1 MDMSTFGQRITAN
14 ISERLADKLHNQVG
28 YRADLYV
35 SDFSPINKTTAKV
48 LVGYNS
54 RLGKPDVS
62 QIETFMLKH
71 FNGSVVA
78 DTTTCRNYV
87 GLNVISC
94 VVGFPKQHISLQ
106 NKPEHFQALAGDVA
120 FLDTKLGHV
129 WGVEGNG
136 EEKYLTRQFKDNIS
150 DILAARQR
158 AMMTHAG
165 TVKFTDLPNE
175 GEVSVAEGYKVTVYH
190 NDSQKTGVVASVQ
203 PSCIRVR
210 LEDGKVVTASPK
222 AILDV
227 VQVDAASEA
236 ASNQALRDYYLQFM
250 SKELVDQLYPEGGG
264 KPKFD
269 SNKSK
274 GAR

>member
-1 MDMSTFGQRITAN
+1 
-14 ISERLADKLHNQVG
+14 
-28 YRADLYV
+28 
-35 SDFSPINKTTAKV
+35 
-48 LVGYNS
+48 
-54 RLGKPDVS
+54 
-62 QIETFMLKH
+62 
-71 FNGSVVA
+71 
-78 DTTTCRNYV
+78 
-87 GLNVISC
+87 
-94 VVGFPKQHISLQ
+94 
-106 NKPEHFQALAGDVA
+106 
-120 FLDTKLGHV
+120 
-129 WGVEGNG
+129 
-136 EEKYLTRQFKDNIS
+136 
-150 DILAARQR
+150 
-158 AMMTHAG
+158 MMTHAG

-210 LEDGKVVTASPK
+210 LEDGKVITASPK

-227 VQVDAASEA
+227 VQVDAASEV
-236 ASNQALRDYYLQFM
+236 ASNQALRDFYLQYM